1 MVLYKISKLL
11 NDSTVSK
18 FEAKKWIEVNDLS
31 SGQYSVDT
39 FVANAEDLDITVM
52 SMYNLLEYSNN
63 YSMASGSLW
72 NYYRDEVNDD
82 GNEIDNN
89 KNRIL
94 I

>member
-1 MVLYKISKLL
+1 MRQKNY
-11 NDSTVSK
+11 
-18 FEAKKWIEVNDLS
+18 LS

-39 FVANAEDLDITVM
+39 FVANAEDHDITVM

-72 NYYRDEVNDD
+72 NYYGDEVNDD
-82 GNEIDNN
+82 GNEIDDNN
-89 KNRIL
+89 NRIL